1 MAKKIQTKSE
11 FIRNNI
17 GLSAAEIVAKAKAAG
32 HTVTSDLVYK
42 VKGRTEMR
50 ARGNQA
56 KATPVKP
63 APTTRAA
70 PPSKASFIRS
80 LSASASVK
88 DVVAA
93 AAKRG
98 WKIKERYVYEV
109 RAATKHKR
117 PEPAALRGGAGPHPQ
132 ATPSSAGSASETTFR
147 KLVLDL
153 GLARSKALLGEVEK
167 KLGDLIAGR

>member
-1 MAKKIQTKSE
+1 MAKKTQTKSD
-11 FIRNNI
+11 FIRNHLD
-17 GLSAAEIVAKAKAAG
+17 LSAAEIVAKGKAAG
-32 HTVTSDLVYK
+32 HTFTSDLVYK
-42 VKGRTEMR
+42 VKDRTKMR

-56 KATPVKP
+56 KATPVTP
-63 APTTRAA
+63 APTTQAA
-70 PPSKASFIRS
+70 PTSKASFIRS
-80 LSASASVK
+80 LPASASPK

-98 WKIKERYVYEV
+98 WEIKGRYVYEV

-117 PEPAALRGGAGPHPQ
+117 RKPVALRVGPHPQ

-153 GLARSKALLGEVEK
+153 GLVRSKSLLGEVEK

>member
-1 MAKKIQTKSE
+1 MAKKTQTKSA
-11 FIRNNI
+11 FIRNHLD
-17 GLSAAEIVAKAKAAG
+17 LSAAEIVAKAKAAG

-42 VKGRTEMR
+42 VKVRTKLR
-50 ARGNQA
+50 KRVHQA

-70 PPSKASFIRS
+70 TTSKASFIRS

-88 DVVAA
+88 DVIAA

-98 WKIKERYVYEV
+98 WKIKERYVYKV

-117 PEPAALRGGAGPHPQ
+117 PKPAALRGVARRHPK

>member
-1 MAKKIQTKSE
+1 MAKKTQTKSA
-11 FIRNNI
+11 FIRNNLD
-17 GLSAAEIVAKAKAAG
+17 LSAAEIVAKAKAVG

-42 VKGRTEMR
+42 VKRRTKVR
-50 ARGNQA
+50 KRVNQA
-56 KATPVKP
+56 KATPVTP
-63 APTTRAA
+63 APTHTA
-70 PPSKASFIRS
+70 PISKASFIRS
-80 LSASASVK
+80 LSASASAK

-98 WKIKERYVYEV
+98 WKINARYVYEV

-117 PEPAALRGGAGPHPQ
+117 PKPVALKGVARPHPQ
-132 ATPSSAGSASETTFR
+132 PTPSAAGSSFETTFR